1 MIEHNL
7 MKKYSI
13 TFAIVFI
20 TLVSY
25 SQNQYLDFKYGLK
38 VSNLTSFEENTT
50 VTISDPA
57 SGTSS
62 QFVEKSLQIFH
73 PTVAFLWKSKKNN
86 FHEVELTSFSF
97 RNQNDN
103 TYQII
108 DSMAIIQTISGASIS
123 TVDISM
129 RYEFI
134 LNFSKSKAK
143 KLVPSVGFGVG
154 PYFERYSSNPSTA
167 NFFPSTEIQTGIRT
181 FITPRLTYF
190 IGSKLFL
197 DVNLPLCFTDLNVQ
211 TSERSDPTIPVEQ
224 RSISTFNFRM
234 FPSQFSGRIGIG
246 LKL

>member
-1 MIEHNL
+1 MIKHNL
-7 MKKYSI
+7 MKKYSLA
-13 TFAIVFI
+13 FALVFI

-57 SGTSS
+57 SGISS

-134 LNFSKSKAK
+134 LNF
-143 KLVPSVGFGVG
+143 
-154 PYFERYSSNPSTA
+154 
-167 NFFPSTEIQTGIRT
+167 IR
-181 FITPRLTYF
+181 L
-190 IGSKLFL
+190 K
-197 DVNLPLCFTDLNVQ
+197 
-211 TSERSDPTIPVEQ
+211 Q
-224 RSISTFNFRM
+224 RS
-234 FPSQFSGRIGIG
+234 
-246 LKL
+246 